1 MQRDESCPYIL
12 EKNIGVATEKR
23 AETGVLSVSMA
34 YASSNLQGYGK
45 REYKKETFEFIV
57 MVDEIY
63 EGGIVRLGLTAEEAK
78 LAPQLYF
85 LSRTIGALLGTFYW
99 FIFRK
104 KVISE

>member
-1 MQRDESCPYIL
+1 
-12 EKNIGVATEKR
+12 
-23 AETGVLSVSMA
+23 MA

-85 LSRTIGALLGTFYW
+85 LSRTIGALLGTFLLVRIS
-99 FIFRK
+99 FIGSYFGK
-104 KVISE
+104 KLFQSKYAGLSCFCLYVNVD